1 MDNGDYFLKHSEEL
15 SRKYPGKYVAIVGNK
30 LIAIG
35 GSNKEVFEKAK
46 QRFPGRIISISY
58 IPRKDELVT
67 LL

>member
-15 SRKYPGKYVAIVGNK
+15 SRKYPGKYVAIVSNR

-35 GSNKEVFEKAK
+35 SSNKEVFMKAK
-46 QRFPGRIISISY
+46 QKFPGKIISISY
-58 IPRKDELVT
+58 IPRRDELVT